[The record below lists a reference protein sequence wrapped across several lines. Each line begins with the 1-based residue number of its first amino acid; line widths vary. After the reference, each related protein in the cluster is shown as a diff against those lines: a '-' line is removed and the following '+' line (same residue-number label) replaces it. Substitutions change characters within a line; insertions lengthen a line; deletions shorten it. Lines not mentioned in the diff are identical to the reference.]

1 MYKQVVNDF
10 EDYAKELR
18 SLKKS
23 KGTISM
29 NIIDTRKYKEKL
41 WKK

>member
-18 SLKKS
+18 SL
-23 KGTISM
+23 
-29 NIIDTRKYKEKL
+29 EKMEVFEYG
-41 WKK
+41 KQ

>member
-18 SLKKS
+18 SLEKV
-23 KGTISM
+23 
-29 NIIDTRKYKEKL
+29 KEQL
-41 WKK
+41 VLIL